1 MTSLV
6 NSSGFFPSSI
16 KLKAKVKYQLLENNE
31 KPELNHKRIIQVEV
45 AVMEK
50 KNSLKNLHRNLNAA
64 LLS

>member
-31 KPELNHKRIIQVEV
+31 KPELGHKRIIQVEV

>member
-16 KLKAKVKYQLLENNE
+16 KLKAKVKYQLSENKEKLE
-31 KPELNHKRIIQVEV
+31 LGHKRIIAVEEE
-45 AVMEK
+45 AIMEK
-50 KNSLKNLHRNLNAA
+50 NSPKNLHRNLNVA